1 MGIIY
6 PLLVMF
12 LSSFKH
18 TRDIFLD
25 PLGLPQSLN
34 LENYRAIF
42 TKVNFLLY
50 FKNSIAVTSAS
61 TLLTGTVGTIAA
73 YALAR
78 YHFRGNRFLYF
89 FFLSGLMMPLPLAS
103 LPLFILIKRLGLL
116 DTHVALIL
124 IYGGWRTSF
133 TILIMSG
140 FFSSLP
146 KGLEEAARV
155 DGCTE
160 FGVFFR
166 VMLPLAKPG
175 LAIALIYN
183 AVPIWNDF
191 FIPLIFLRSDS
202 LSTIPLGISRFF
214 GEYATDFGAL
224 FSSLS
229 LAMLPIL
236 GSYLLMSK
244 KFVESMATGAFK

>member
-1 MGIIY
+1 M
-6 PLLVMF
+6 
-12 LSSFKH
+12 
-18 TRDIFLD
+18 D
-25 PLGLPQSLN
+25 PLGLPQAIN

-50 FKNSIAVTSAS
+50 FKNSIMVTSVS
-61 TLLTGTVGTIAA
+61 TLLTVTVGTLAA

-78 YHFRGNRFLYF
+78 YRFRGNRFLYF
-89 FFLSGLMMPLPLAS
+89 FFLSGLMMPLQLAS
-103 LPLFILIKRLGLL
+103 LPLFILIKNLGLL
-116 DTHVALIL
+116 NTHVALIL

-160 FGVFFR
+160 FGVFLR

-175 LAIALIYN
+175 LVIAFIYN

-191 FIPLIFLRSDS
+191 FIPFIFLRSDK

-214 GEYATDFGAL
+214 GEYSTDFGAL
-224 FSSLS
+224 FASLS
-229 LAMLPIL
+229 LSMLPIL
-236 GSYLLMSK
+236 VCYFLMSK
-244 KFVESMATGAFK
+244 KFVGSMTTGAFK

>member
-1 MGIIY
+1 
-6 PLLVMF
+6 
-12 LSSFKH
+12 
-18 TRDIFLD
+18 
-25 PLGLPQSLN
+25 
-34 LENYRAIF
+34 
-42 TKVNFLLY
+42 
-50 FKNSIAVTSAS
+50 
-61 TLLTGTVGTIAA
+61 
-73 YALAR
+73 
-78 YHFRGNRFLYF
+78 
-89 FFLSGLMMPLPLAS
+89 
-103 LPLFILIKRLGLL
+103 
-116 DTHVALIL
+116 
-124 IYGGWRTSF
+124 
-133 TILIMSG
+133 MSG

>member
-1 MGIIY
+1 MGSEMCIRDSIST
-6 PLLVMF
+6 F
-12 LSSFKH
+12 L
-18 TRDIFLD
+18 T
-25 PLGLPQSLN
+25 
-34 LENYRAIF
+34 
-42 TKVNFLLY
+42 V
-50 FKNSIAVTSAS
+50 
-61 TLLTGTVGTIAA
+61 TVGTLAA

-78 YHFRGNRFLYF
+78 YRFLGNRFLYF

-103 LPLFILIKRLGLL
+103 LPLFILIKNLGLL
-116 DTHVALIL
+116 NTHAALIL

-146 KGLEEAARV
+146 VGLEEAARV
-155 DGCTE
+155 DGCNE

-175 LAIALIYN
+175 LVIAFIYN
-183 AVPIWNDF
+183 SVPIWNDF
-191 FIPLIFLRSDS
+191 FIPLIFLRSDN

-214 GEYATDFGAL
+214 GEYSTNLGAL

-229 LAMLPIL
+229 LAMFPIL
-236 GSYLLMSK
+236 LSYFLMSR
-244 KFVESMATGAFK
+244 KFVESMTSGAFK